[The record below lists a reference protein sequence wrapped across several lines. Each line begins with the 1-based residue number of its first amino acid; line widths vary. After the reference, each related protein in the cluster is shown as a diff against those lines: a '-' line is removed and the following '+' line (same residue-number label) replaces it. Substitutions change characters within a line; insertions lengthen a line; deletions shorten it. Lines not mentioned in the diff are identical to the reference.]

1 MEYGLIG
8 KKLGHSFSKE
18 IHESFGYYTY
28 TLTEIAEENVEAFF
42 QNKAFKAINITI
54 PYKQIAY
61 RYADVLDPAIQ
72 DLGAINCLV
81 NKEGV
86 LYGYNT
92 DYDGIAATFEK
103 KGIDLK
109 HKKVAILGVG
119 GVSKAFAHYCRQ
131 NQAAQILFVYYKEK
145 PGTISY
151 EELRTN
157 HSDIEIL
164 INATPIGMYP
174 HVDESPMSL
183 HGFAHLEFVFDAIY
197 NPLETKLLYE
207 AKQRKIPCSNGLYML
222 VVQAKVAAEYFLDR
236 PLDSQWIDAIW
247 LDLMQRFVNIALI
260 GMPSCGKSTIASLL
274 QQRTNRKLVEM
285 DEQIV
290 EIANKSISLIFEQEG
305 EEAFRHLESEVLKT
319 AAAKQSQIL
328 SCGGG
333 IIKKPKNVEWLQK
346 NSIILYICRNLDQ
359 LIQEDQSRPLLK
371 EGIENLYRQR
381 KEKYQQAADRIVE
394 NNAQLFETIAHI
406 EKILAEKNTYQRFE

>member
-8 KKLGHSFSKE
+8 KKLSHSFSKE
-18 IHESFGYYTY
+18 IHESFGYYSY
-28 TLTEIAEENVEAFF
+28 TLEEIPEEAIDAFF
-42 QNKAFKAINITI
+42 QDKAFKAINITI

-61 RYADVLDPAIQ
+61 RYADILDPAIQ

-81 NKEGV
+81 NKEGT

-109 HKKVAILGVG
+109 NKKVAILGVG

-131 NQAAQILFVYYKEK
+131 NKASQILLVYHKEK

-151 EELRTN
+151 EELKAN
-157 HSDIEIL
+157 YANIEIL
-164 INATPIGMYP
+164 INATPVGMAPY
-174 HVDESPMSL
+174 VNESPMSL
-183 HGFAHLEFVFDAIY
+183 EGFEQLEFVFDAIY

-207 AKQRKIPCSNGLYML
+207 AKKKKIPCSNGLYML

-236 PLDSQWIDAIW
+236 PIDSKQIDTIW
-247 LDLMQRFVNIALI
+247 LNLIKRFVNIALI

-274 QQRTNRKLVEM
+274 HETMERNLVEM
-285 DEQIV
+285 DAQIV
-290 EIANKSISLIFEQEG
+290 EIAGQSISLIFEQEG
-305 EEAFRHLESEVLKT
+305 EEAFRKLESQVLKT
-319 AAAKQSQIL
+319 ASAKQSQIL

-333 IIKKPKNVEWLQK
+333 IVKKEENVEWLQK
-346 NSIILYICRNLDQ
+346 NSIVLYLVRNLDL

-371 EGIENLYRQR
+371 EGLENLYQQR
-381 KEKYQQAADRIVE
+381 KAKYEQAADRIVE
-394 NNAQLFETIAHI
+394 NNASLSKTIAYI
-406 EKILAEKNTYQRFE
+406 EAILNEKNTYQRFE